1 MNALRNIQA
10 TSQTLVLSKDLRDWR
25 SEVKCKREK
34 MDLMRKRIE
43 KF

>member
-1 MNALRNIQA
+1 MKALRNIQA

-25 SEVKCKREK
+25 SEVKCNREK

>member
-1 MNALRNIQA
+1 MKALRNIQA

-25 SEVKCKREK
+25 SEGKCKREK
-34 MDLMRKRIE
+34 MDIMRKRIE